1 MSGGDG
7 TPDRETGRFLPG
19 FTPLVLAMNVAG
31 AMIVLG
37 MVVIV
42 NLDVFGRW
50 LFNAPLGGTLEMTE
64 MGIVAVVYLQIA
76 HAIGAR
82 RMTRSDTLLGFLGR
96 RGNTR
101 LETGLRAVFALG
113 GAVMFAIIAWGQFP
127 RLVDAWNKGFYKGNR
142 GIFTVPTW
150 PLEAIMLL
158 GAVAGTVMFVLLAWR
173 RVKFGDE

>member
-1 MSGGDG
+1 MSGSDG
-7 TPDRETGRFLPG
+7 TEDRETSRLLPG
-19 FTPLVLAMNVAG
+19 LTAVIFAMDVAG
-31 AMIVLG
+31 ALVVLG

-50 LFNAPLGGTLEMTE
+50 LFNAPLSGTLEMTE

-76 HAIGAR
+76 HTIGAR
-82 RMTRSDTLLGFLGR
+82 RMTRSDTLLTLLGR

-101 LETGLRAVFALG
+101 LEAALRAVFALG

-158 GAVAGTVMFVLLAWR
+158 GAVVGAVMFLLLAWR
-173 RVKFGDE
+173 RMKIENG